1 VITRH
6 VFRPNASED
15 LDSQLDYYARE
26 AGIDLALK
34 FLDALEEAIRLLY
47 QHPEAG
53 SPRDFENSRLKGIRS
68 WPVPGFEAIRLYYDR
83 PDENTLRVVRILHG
97 KRDLARLFEQEEE

>member
-1 VITRH
+1 MITSH

-15 LDSQLDYYARE
+15 LDNQLDYYERE
-26 AGIDLALK
+26 AGIDLALR
-34 FLDALEEAIRLLY
+34 FLGAVEETIQFLY
-47 QHPEAG
+47 RHPEAG
-53 SPRDFENSRLKGIRS
+53 SLRDFDNLRLKGIHS

-97 KRDLARLFEQEEE
+97 KRDVAGLFELEQE